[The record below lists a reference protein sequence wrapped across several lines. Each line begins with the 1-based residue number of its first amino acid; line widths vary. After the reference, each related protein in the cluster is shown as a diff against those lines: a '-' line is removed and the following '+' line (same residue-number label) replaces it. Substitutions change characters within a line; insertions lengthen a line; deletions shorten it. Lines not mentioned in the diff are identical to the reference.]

1 MSYIDQSTRPSPAG
15 MAAVIGVHAAI
26 GAILVAG
33 LTVTGTIPAI
43 ITSTEAT
50 NIPIEPPPPTPP
62 EAIDPQ
68 PAPKDTTVIHAPKP
82 PRDLTV
88 RDTYIETTPIIVPT
102 VPTVPGTGLELPRPD
117 PRPSFDPVGAK
128 PRNDPGAWLSTGDY
142 RPSWIRREMTGLA
155 RFRLDIAATGRVTN
169 CVVTGSTGHAPL
181 DAATC
186 KLVSQ
191 RARFEPARGGN
202 GEAVADSYNGAVL
215 WQLPE

>member
-82 PRDLTV
+82 PRDFTV

-102 VPTVPGTGLELPRPD
+102 VPTVP
-117 PRPSFDPVGAK
+117 
-128 PRNDPGAWLSTGDY
+128 
-142 RPSWIRREMTGLA
+142 
-155 RFRLDIAATGRVTN
+155 
-169 CVVTGSTGHAPL
+169 
-181 DAATC
+181 
-186 KLVSQ
+186 
-191 RARFEPARGGN
+191 
-202 GEAVADSYNGAVL
+202 
-215 WQLPE
+215 

>member
-102 VPTVPGTGLELPRPD
+102 VPTVPQLVP
-117 PRPSFDPVGAK
+117 
-128 PRNDPGAWLSTGDY
+128 ND
-142 RPSWIRREMTGLA
+142 RETTA
-155 RFRLDIAATGRVTN
+155 QRIIAAARKIDG
-169 CVVTGSTGHAPL
+169 
-181 DAATC
+181 
-186 KLVSQ
+186 VSKVS
-191 RARFEPARGGN
+191 P
-202 GEAVADSYNGAVL
+202 
-215 WQLPE
+215 